1 MKIQD
6 TRREYTQGI
15 LSETTID
22 ENPFIQFRKWY
33 DEAAGSGID
42 LVNAMTLAT
51 SGEDGFPSAR
61 IVLLKGFDEMGFV
74 FFTNY
79 RSRKAVEIEKN
90 GKAALLIFWK
100 ELERQVRIEGLVEK
114 TTEKESDEYFL
125 VRPEESRISA
135 IVSRQSEVVPD
146 REYLEK
152 IWREHSTISSSGK
165 RPSYWGGYR
174 LKPLRIEFWQGRE
187 NRLHDR
193 ILYSQK
199 NGEWDISRLA
209 P

>member
-1 MKIQD
+1 MKD
-6 TRREYTQGI
+6 VRREYIKGS
-15 LSETTID
+15 LSEKSIK
-22 ENPFIQFRKWY
+22 ESPFDQFRKWY
-33 DEAAGSGID
+33 DEAVKSDID

-61 IVLLKGFDEMGFV
+61 IVLLKGFDERGFV

-79 RSRKAVEIEKN
+79 NSRKAQEIERN

-100 ELERQVRIEGLVEK
+100 ELERQIRIEGTVER
-114 TTEKESDEYFL
+114 TTEKESDDYFL
-125 VRPEESRISA
+125 IRPEESRISA
-135 IVSRQSEVVPD
+135 IVSRQSAVVPD
-146 REYLEK
+146 RAYLEK
-152 IWREHSTISSSGK
+152 IWDEHSKVHSSGK

-174 LKPLRIEFWQGRE
+174 LKPVRMEFWQGRK

-193 ILYSQK
+193 ILYSK
-199 NGEWDISRLA
+199 TKSGWSVNRLA

>member
-1 MKIQD
+1 MNIQNTRKEYMKD
-6 TRREYTQGI
+6 K
-15 LSETTID
+15 LSEKTID
-22 ENPFIQFRKWY
+22 KNPFLQFEKWY
-33 DEAAGSGID
+33 HEAAQSEID

-51 SGEDGFPSAR
+51 ANKDGFPSAR
-61 IVLLKGFDEMGFV
+61 IVLLKEFDERGFV

-79 RSRKAVEIEKN
+79 NSRKANNLKQN
-90 GKAALLIFWK
+90 NKASLLLFWK
-100 ELERQVRIEGLVEK
+100 ELERQIRIEGTVENISS
-114 TTEKESDEYFL
+114 KESDDYFL
-125 VRPEESRISA
+125 IRPEESRISA

-152 IWREHSTISSSGK
+152 IWNTFRGEKNNLK

-174 LKPLRIEFWQGRE
+174 LKPVRIEFWQGRE

-193 ILYSQK
+193 LLYTK
-199 NGEWDISRLA
+199 TGRNWKIERLA